1 MSSQSPNP
9 ECALLEQFAAVAKAL
24 GHGHRLALLQLLA
37 QGERSVEALA
47 RLADLTVAN
56 ASQHLQHLR
65 RAGLVA
71 ARKDGKRVLYRL
83 ADEAVVTLMR
93 TLRGI
98 AERNLAEV
106 ERIVA
111 SYFRGRDQL
120 EPVSARE
127 LTRRMRDGLVTVVD
141 VRPAE
146 EFLAGHIPGALNIP
160 VNELGRRIKELP
172 AAQEVVAYCRGPYCV
187 LSYEAVSLLRRRGFK
202 ARRLAVGYPEWKAAG
217 HPLKVGRSRL
227 RREGA
232 DQMIERT

>member
-1 MSSQSPNP
+1 MSSQALNP
-9 ECALLEQFAAVAKAL
+9 ECAILEQFAAVAKAL

-47 RLADLTVAN
+47 RLTGLTVAN

-83 ADEAVVTLMR
+83 TDEAVVTLMS

-111 SYFRGRDQL
+111 AYFRRRDEL

-127 LTRRMRDGLVTVVD
+127 LMRRMSDGAVTVVD

-146 EFLAGHIPGALNIP
+146 EFLSGHIPGALNIP
-160 VNELGRRIKELP
+160 VSELKRRSRELP
-172 AAQEVVAYCRGPYCV
+172 AAREVVAYCRGPYCV
-187 LSYEAVSLLRRRGFK
+187 LSYEAVGILRRHGFK
-202 ARRLAVGYPEWKAAG
+202 ARRLAEGYPEWKAAG
-217 HPLKVGRSRL
+217 RHRLKS
-227 RREGA
+227 GA
-232 DQMIERT
+232 YASAGKAPAR